1 VRAGCNSQRAYAVDL
16 AAALALLVM
25 LAVVQ
30 VTLGQYYDTDV
41 TGFRWALAQ
50 QGVTTIFFFL
60 AQWTEYHTHVLP
72 TAMGPI
78 GVTEAQYTVMG
89 LCIFGGELCNA

>member
-1 VRAGCNSQRAYAVDL
+1 MG
-16 AAALALLVM
+16 
-25 LAVVQ
+25 
-30 VTLGQYYDTDV
+30 
-41 TGFRWALAQ
+41 LAQ